1 MAEKNKTTVSK
12 IIGEVTAMLIGI
24 MAVLFALCFCAV
36 FQESRI
42 RERQY
47 KEHGIAAYFKTEF
60 DQTYEI
66 RSSEIFIGTGK
77 NADIRIHIPGVDRK
91 KNRWWGQRR
100 LAGIKELHAYAELK
114 DDGQFYIRNLSKR
127 FPIYMEFGEERR
139 RIRSKDGEVKLY
151 HGAKLIFGG
160 CRLTFYR
167 GTV

>member
-1 MAEKNKTTVSK
+1 ML
-12 IIGEVTAMLIGI
+12 TAMMVIFF
-24 MAVLFALCFCAV
+24 VFCIYAV
-36 FQESRI
+36 FQESRV

-47 KEHGIAAYFKTEF
+47 KEHRISAYFKTEF
-60 DQTYEI
+60 EQTYEI

-100 LAGIKELHAYAELK
+100 LAGIKEIHAYAALK

-139 RIRSKDGEVKLY
+139 RIRSRDGGVKLY
-151 HGAKLIFGG
+151 HGTRLIFGG

>member
-1 MAEKNKTTVSK
+1 ML
-12 IIGEVTAMLIGI
+12 TAMMVIFF
-24 MAVLFALCFCAV
+24 VFCFYAV
-36 FQESRI
+36 FQEPRV

-47 KEHGIAAYFKTEF
+47 KEHGISAYFKTEF
-60 DQTYEI
+60 EQTYEI

-91 KNRWWGQRR
+91 KNRWWGQGR
-100 LAGIKELHAYAELK
+100 LAGIKEIHAYAALK

-139 RIRSKDGEVKLY
+139 RIRSRDGEVKLY
-151 HGAKLIFGG
+151 HGTRLIFGG
-160 CRLTFYR
+160 CRVTFYR

>member
-1 MAEKNKTTVSK
+1 MEEKDKTVVSK
-12 IIGEVTAMLIGI
+12 TIREVITMLTAMT
-24 MAVLFALCFCAV
+24 VVFFVSCFCAV

-47 KEHGIAAYFKTEF
+47 KEHGISAYFKTEF
-60 DQTYEI
+60 EQTYEI
-66 RSSEIFIGTGK
+66 RSSEIFIGTGE

-100 LAGIKELHAYAELK
+100 LAGIKEIHAYAALK
-114 DDGQFYIRNLSKR
+114 DDGQFYIRNLSRR
-127 FPIYMEFGEERR
+127 FPIYMEFGEERTA
-139 RIRSKDGEVKLY
+139 IRPKDGEVKLY
-151 HGAKLIFGG
+151 HGAKLVFGG

>member
-1 MAEKNKTTVSK
+1 ML
-12 IIGEVTAMLIGI
+12 TAMMVIFF
-24 MAVLFALCFCAV
+24 VFCFYAV
-36 FQESRI
+36 FQESCV

-47 KEHGIAAYFKTEF
+47 KEHGISAYFKTEF
-60 DQTYEI
+60 EQTYEI

-100 LAGIKELHAYAELK
+100 LAGIKQIHAYAALK

-139 RIRSKDGEVKLY
+139 RIRSRDGEVKLY
-151 HGAKLIFGG
+151 HGTRLIFGG

>member
-1 MAEKNKTTVSK
+1 ML
-12 IIGEVTAMLIGI
+12 TAMMVIFF
-24 MAVLFALCFCAV
+24 VFCIYAV
-36 FQESRI
+36 FQESRV

-47 KEHGIAAYFKTEF
+47 KEHGISAYFKTEF
-60 DQTYEI
+60 EQTYEI

-100 LAGIKELHAYAELK
+100 LAGIKEIHAYAALE

-139 RIRSKDGEVKLY
+139 RIRSRDGEVKLY
-151 HGAKLIFGG
+151 HGTRLIFGG